1 MEVADLVLTGEVFG
15 PSDGFITLKHKL
27 TRLSRPKAWALA
39 KTKPTPESRQKGLGE
54 ALADP
59 VHFEV
64 GH

>member
-1 MEVADLVLTGEVFG
+1 
-15 PSDGFITLKHKL
+15 
-27 TRLSRPKAWALA
+27 LA